1 VTGSTARP
9 AYFDGMELG
18 RNDLDCQKAFLD
30 GLRQAYCTGL
40 HTWGVAQ
47 GLDTERSSDGR
58 VVSISPGLAITRTG
72 RDVAVVEAVLLP
84 APDSGA
90 GIYDLFLGARL
101 LPADPSTASLT
112 LGFKRQI
119 QQPVAQFIP
128 RGGGVP
134 GDSVFLAAVTL
145 DARGIIQSLDTSA
158 RRYCGRYAGSVGFRT
173 PADGSMPARLE
184 AVDLPGG
191 TGLGVRADIV
201 SFSAYVTLAGG
212 LSLSGG
218 PRLAAFDIAGDGAL
232 ASIEDT
238 DGINVLDTDAD
249 GRSWI
254 GPQPASDRTARL
266 TVNGDIDL
274 EAGYAVRFDPTADI
288 RWNDG
293 DQTVSMDGTSIVMQ
307 SQTGFQLSAGGGK
320 TVWTVTPAGKTG
332 INIPDPACALS
343 VAGKIQSISGGF
355 ELADGHVQKT
365 AANSTSVMVGAIIDW
380 WRPAGTNW
388 QLPPEYAICD
398 GSTVSDPKSPLD
410 GAVLPDLNELY
421 MLGTGQFSQIGK
433 LELDETHRHEIDSF
447 PAHDHPILHTHS
459 VYGPVD
465 AAKDDG
471 DSDAS
476 DDVCTRKE
484 HTHTI
489 DEQIEQCP
497 QQNSAR
503 NTDIANPVATG
514 AAATSPPSMALLKVM
529 RIR

>member
-1 VTGSTARP
+1 MTGSNARP

-18 RNDLDCQKAFLD
+18 RDDLDCQKAFLN

-58 VVSISPGLAITRTG
+58 VVSIGPGLAITRAG
-72 RDVAVVEAVLLP
+72 RDVAVTETILQP

-90 GIYDLFLGARL
+90 GTYDLFLGAHL

-112 LGFKRQI
+112 LGFKRLI
-119 QQPVAQFIP
+119 LQPVSRFIP

-145 DARGIIQSLDTSA
+145 DARGIIQSLDASA

-173 PADGSMPARLE
+173 PADGSMPARIK
-184 AVDLPGG
+184 AVGLPGG

-201 SFSAYVTLAGG
+201 SFSAYVTAAGG

-218 PRLAAFDIAGDGAL
+218 PRLAAFDVCGNGAL
-232 ASIEDT
+232 ASIEDV

-254 GPQPASDRTARL
+254 GAQPDSGRTARL
-266 TVNGDIDL
+266 TVNGNIDL
-274 EAGYAVRFDPTADI
+274 ETGYAVRFDPTADI

-293 DQTVSMDGTSIVMQ
+293 AQTLSMDGSSIVMK
-307 SQTGFQLSAGGGK
+307 SQTGFQLSAGDGN
-320 TVWTVTPAGKTG
+320 TVWTVTSAGRTG
-332 INIPDPACALS
+332 INIADPAYALS
-343 VAGKIQSISGGF
+343 VAGKVQSLSGGF

-380 WRPAGTNW
+380 WRPAGSNW

-398 GSTVSDPKSPLD
+398 GSTVSDPNSPLN
-410 GAVLPDLNELY
+410 GVTLPDLNGLY
-421 MLGTGQFSQIGK
+421 MLGTGQFSQIGT

-447 PAHDHPILHTHS
+447 PPHDHPILHTHS
-459 VYGPVD
+459 VYGPVEI
-465 AAKDDG
+465 ANDDG

-484 HTHTI
+484 HIHTI

-503 NTDIANPVATG
+503 NVDLANPVATG